1 MMKKVTKILILIVF
15 VAFATESFAQK
26 FGLKAGLNFA
36 NMLNKNDDIT
46 SSDEYKSKL
55 GFQVGPVVEFDLT
68 DMFSLE
74 TGVIFSTKGFKTE
87 DAGTSIFGDWETVSR
102 INLNYLDIPV
112 NLRAG
117 YDIGSIKV
125 IGNIGPYIGI
135 ALSGKEKIE
144 TTIDGDTDIN
154 ETKLEI
160 GSDKGEDNIKRT
172 DFGLNIGASAA
183 YKEFEVGLN
192 YGLGIANLSPSTD
205 NGTKFKNRVFSITFA
220 YKLSR

>member
-1 MMKKVTKILILIVF
+1 MKKVTKILILV
-15 VAFATESFAQK
+15 VLVVFATESFAQK
-26 FGLKAGLNFA
+26 FGLEAGLNFA

-46 SSDEYKSKL
+46 SSDEYKSKM
-55 GFQVGPVVEFDLT
+55 GFQIGPIVEFSLT
-68 DMFSLE
+68 NLFSLE
-74 TGVIFSTKGFKTE
+74 TGVLFSTKGFKTE
-87 DAGTSIFGDWETVSR
+87 DSGTTFGIDWETESR
-102 INLNYLDIPV
+102 FKLNYLDIPV

-144 TTIDGDTDIN
+144 RTVDGDTEIN
-154 ETKLEI
+154 EYELQI